1 MILQLISVALFAAV
15 VAAVYIREIFLLS
28 AFLRS
33 KSQRK
38 GCPPFLRAKP
48 AVINHFIALIG
59 IFCILYGYFVEP
71 RWIEVKFIKIP
82 TEKLTRTSLRVV
94 QISDLHCETKI
105 VNEDKMVEM
114 VNSLKPD
121 LIVFTGDS
129 LNTPGA
135 LPVFRDTMRR
145 LRAAIGKYAVTGNDD
160 LAAGRGLD
168 LFYGTGFY
176 LLKEEGIRLEKDGEP
191 FSISGSRSEYSY
203 QWRKALAGAPAGPYS
218 IFLYHTPDLIEEL
231 KDANVDLYLAGHTHG
246 GQVALP
252 FYGALMTL
260 SKYGKKYESGEYSVN
275 GMTLYV
281 NRGIGVE
288 GKVFLTA
295 RFFARPEIT
304 VFDIKPVNM
313 RPQEDK

>member
-1 MILQLISVALFAAV
+1 VIWQFISAAVFAAV

-28 AFLRS
+28 AFLRNRLQC
-33 KSQRK
+33 KR
-38 GCPPFLRAKP
+38 CPTSPRSRS
-48 AVINHFIALIG
+48 AVINHFSALIG
-59 IFCILYGYFVEP
+59 IACILYGYFVEP
-71 RWIEVKFIKIP
+71 RWIEVKFINIP
-82 TEKLTRTSLRVV
+82 TAKLARTNLRII

-105 VNEDKMVEM
+105 VNEDKMVEI

-129 LNTPGA
+129 LNMPGA

-160 LAAGRGLD
+160 LVAGRGLD

-191 FSISGSRSEYSY
+191 FFISGSRFEYSN

-231 KDANVDLYLAGHTHG
+231 KGANMDLYLAGHTHG

-252 FYGALMTL
+252 FYGALLTL
-260 SKYGKKYESGEYSVN
+260 SKYGKEYESGEYSVN
-275 GMTLYV
+275 GITLYV
-281 NRGIGVE
+281 NRGIGSE
-288 GKVFLTA
+288 GKILRA
-295 RFFARPEIT
+295 SGDHRF
-304 VFDIKPVNM
+304 
-313 RPQEDK
+313 